1 VKFLLEGINILRGVL
16 FKAQC
21 FCGQLGEMKKNIGEY
36 VENSGISSD
45 QRLVGR
51 IVSLLK

>member
-1 VKFLLEGINILRGVL
+1 VKFLLEGIYLGDYLSPMFLRT
-16 FKAQC
+16 
-21 FCGQLGEMKKNIGEY
+21 IGRNEEKYREY